1 MNILFDVLKEAFFV
15 GILSIIIGI
24 IIKFFINMIFK
35 ENIYIFILLLFI
47 TGFIIHIICQI
58 SGINKLYCK
67 YGVACKSEKLNSE
80 KLNSE
85 IIHPASL

>member
-1 MNILFDVLKEAFFV
+1 MNIIFDVVKEAFFV
-15 GILSIIIGI
+15 GILTIIIGI
-24 IIKFFINMIFK
+24 IIKFFMNMIFK
-35 ENIYIFILLLFI
+35 ENNFILLLFI
-47 TGFIIHIICQI
+47 IGFIIHIICQI

-67 YGVACKSEKLNSE
+67 HGAACKSE